1 MKIFQITLFFLLTG
15 FVAQSQVKLVVLGTT
30 QDAGSPQA
38 GCKKECCK
46 NLFDNPDETRKVV
59 SLGLID
65 ETSKQKWLFEATP
78 DFPAQIKMLKN
89 SCSFETAET
98 PDGIFV
104 SHGHIGHYTGLM
116 YLGKEAMGAKDVST
130 YVMPR
135 MKDYLTKNG
144 PWSQLVKNKNIVL
157 EEVFAEKQIVL
168 SYDVSVIPFLV
179 PHRDEYTET
188 IGFKII
194 TSEKSVLFIPD
205 IDKWEKWEKWEK
217 EIIKELKQVDYA
229 FLDATFF
236 DGDELPNRN
245 MNEIPHPFVV
255 ESMKLFQNLEEVQKK
270 KIYFIHFNHT
280 NPLLNKDSE
289 QFKQVLQ
296 NGFNVAEFGNEIL
309 LID

>member
-1 MKIFQITLFFLLTG
+1 MKFFQITLFFLLTG

-89 SCSFETAET
+89 SCNFETAET

-116 YLGKEAMGAKDVST
+116 YLGKEAMGAKEVST

-135 MKDYLTKNG
+135 MKDYLTKSG
-144 PWSQLVKNKNIVL
+144 PWSQLVKNNNILL
-157 EEVFAEKQIVL
+157 EEVFAEKPIVL
-168 SYDVSVIPFLV
+168 SNDVSVIPFLV

-194 TSEKSVLFIPD
+194 TSEKSILFIPD
-205 IDKWEKWEKWEK
+205 IDKWEKWEK

-255 ESMKLFQNLEEVQKK
+255 ESMKLFQNLDEVKKK

-289 QFKQVLQ
+289 QFKQVLK
-296 NGFNVAEFGNEIL
+296 NGFNVAEFGNEFL
-309 LID
+309 LKN